1 MKKIVF
7 TIITKNYLW
16 AARALVHQLELHG
29 DDSKLFVCVVDLD
42 DNTDDVTCGS
52 ATVISGAKLVDKE
65 KFNYLSFIYSPFE
78 LCCVLRPFAHKYFFS
93 EENADRILFL
103 DSDIY
108 VTSDV
113 WLPFEGFIDQQIILS
128 SHMFTPSSLEDS
140 DMLEGNLLKH
150 GVYNGGVLQLNAGE
164 NTEKFL
170 DWFENRLFS
179 RGDSFD
185 SSDQIWLN
193 LVPVLFEGVTF
204 LTNPGVNVGW
214 WNLHERFISKADDG
228 SFWVNGNPL
237 HSLHLS
243 HWSPKK
249 PTVCSSH
256 YPEIKPSEEWLEL
269 AGQYAS
275 LCYNHGFAAC
285 MQIPYGFAEFD
296 NGKPIETWMRRHYKE
311 LTESNKKPLDR
322 SPFAS
327 SDYFLGRESRG
338 PKKKKSGIFSFLKK
352 NRS

>member
-29 DDSKLFVCVVDLD
+29 DNSELFVCVVDLD
-42 DNTDDVTCGS
+42 ENAGDVICGS
-52 ATVISGAKLVDKE
+52 ASVISGATLVDKE

-78 LCCVLRPFAHKYFFS
+78 LCCVLRPYAHKFFFS
-93 EENADRILFL
+93 EENPDRLLFL

-108 VTSDV
+108 ITSNV
-113 WLPFEGFIDQQIILS
+113 WQPFERFIDQQIILS
-128 SHMFTPSSLEDS
+128 SHIFTPSSPEDS
-140 DMLEGNLLKH
+140 DILEGNLLKH

-193 LVPVLFEGVTF
+193 LVPLFFEGVAVV
-204 LTNPGVNVGW
+204 TNPGVNVGW
-214 WNLHERFISKADDG
+214 WNLHERLISKTDDG
-228 SFWVNGNPL
+228 RFWVNGHPL

-243 HWSPKK
+243 HWSPKN
-249 PTVCSSH
+249 PTVFSSH
-256 YPEIKPSEEWLEL
+256 YPELKPSVEWLEL

-275 LCYNHGFAAC
+275 LCKNYGFAAS
-285 MQIPYGFAEFD
+285 MQIPYGFAKFD
-296 NGKPIETWMRRHYKE
+296 DGKPIESWMRRHYKE
-311 LTESNKKPLDR
+311 RTVSNNNPLDK

-327 SDYFLGRESRG
+327 SVYFEGLMEDKGRQ
-338 PKKKKSGIFSFLKK
+338 KKKSGIFSFWKK
-352 NRS
+352 N